1 MKTIRFIVSALAAI
15 ALGLA
20 SVSCEGLLKTDSKIV
35 MFESENTLD
44 QSVDTVYSVLGIIQ
58 KMQVIADRTK
68 LIGEVRGDLVKTTD
82 NANLDLVEIANFEVS
97 EENRYNSITDYYAVI
112 NNCNYYLAH
121 ADTAYIKNGERIFIK
136 EYIAVLGFRAWT
148 YLQAA
153 EIYGKIPFVTEP
165 ITSGDM
171 ADINKYPVYDI
182 KSIANELIDDLV
194 PYVDEELPNYGELNG
209 HLSKNF
215 FIPVR
220 LILGDLCLWAERY
233 TEAARYYHDHVSS
246 LRRQLTTGVANIT
259 WNNTQYRDDQMSD
272 DYSNS
277 FNDKNDNNQM
287 ICYIPMEG
295 EVYDGVISEL
305 DEIYTSTE
313 DNYYYPQLT
322 YSNSLASLAAAQ
334 EFCYHAVTERGAHD
348 TTFLSDEGIEFE
360 DTLLRGDLRLYS
372 VMKFNDRTLDET
384 QIGKEND
391 ESQSLVKIIPTRI
404 WLYRLDLVYLRL
416 AEALNRAGL
425 PETAFCTLKYGLC
438 EDNIL
443 DFVSEEEQ
451 MFAEENNMA
460 DLLDFDLEFYP
471 ANYTYDP
478 SKFRPAYVNADKG
491 YNTIG
496 LHSRG
501 CGDATANTRYVLP
514 VVDKTSDEY
523 LEFEEKAVALS
534 EDDMEKAYLIQK
546 VEEMILDEMALETC
560 FEGYRFGD
568 LIRISMHRG
577 NAIGQPSDN
586 EFLAGKVA
594 GRDSQ
599 SSSLYTKLLN
609 SNNWYF

>member
-171 ADINKYPVYDI
+171 ADINKYPIYDI

-194 PYVDEELPNYGELNG
+194 PYVDEELPNYGELKG

-277 FNDKNDNNQM
+277 FNDKNDNNQV
-287 ICYIPMEG
+287 ICYIPMEQ

-438 EDNIL
+438 DNNIL

-451 MFAEENNMA
+451 LFAEENNMA
-460 DLLDFDLEFYP
+460 DLLDFDGYFYP
-471 ANYTYDP
+471 ARYNYDP
-478 SKFRPAYVNADKG
+478 TKFRPAYVDAEDF
-491 YNTIG
+491 NTIG

>member
-171 ADINKYPVYDI
+171 ADINKYPIYDI

-194 PYVDEELPNYGELNG
+194 PYVDEELPNYGELKG

-246 LRRQLTTGVANIT
+246 LRRQLATGVANIT

-277 FNDKNDNNQM
+277 FNDKNDNNQV
-287 ICYIPMEG
+287 ICYIPMEQ

-438 EDNIL
+438 DNNIL

-451 MFAEENNMA
+451 LFAEENNMA
-460 DLLDFDLEFYP
+460 DLLDFDGYFYP
-471 ANYTYDP
+471 ARYNYDP
-478 SKFRPAYVNADKG
+478 TKFRPAYVDAEDF
-491 YNTIG
+491 NTIG